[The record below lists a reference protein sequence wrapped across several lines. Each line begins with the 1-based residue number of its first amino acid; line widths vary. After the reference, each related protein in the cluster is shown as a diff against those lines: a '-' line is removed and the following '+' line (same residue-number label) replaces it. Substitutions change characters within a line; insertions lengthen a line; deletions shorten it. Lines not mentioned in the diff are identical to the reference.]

1 MGFVLG
7 TYRNLIVKH
16 WEDRFVGASHS
27 FAKYLNAFGV
37 RKIAKNSLCYYFYN
51 FSAKMMKR
59 KLVTDCYQ
67 LKTRITTVAAQC
79 TPGYYHEVDRQAGK
93 QGCRLIS

>member
-1 MGFVLG
+1 
-7 TYRNLIVKH
+7 
-16 WEDRFVGASHS
+16 
-27 FAKYLNAFGV
+27 
-37 RKIAKNSLCYYFYN
+37 
-51 FSAKMMKR
+51 MMKR